1 MDEREAEG
9 TGADETD
16 LSEVQ
21 QRAACAEVSD
31 RSLQIRIA
39 GVLQLLIG
47 LSSTALAVIMIAFG
61 GAALQSSGQAAAG
74 GMSIVVV
81 VYSVVALFFIITG
94 IEAIRL
100 RRWVRPV
107 ILSIMWPVI
116 IFGIMMLILLIF
128 MIPAMKSSIESSG
141 ATGPVTVLFPSCVC
155 AVPAILFILLPLS
168 LAGLYHGEHVRR
180 YLEYRNPAPSWTDAA
195 PIPVFGLSLWLFLFA
210 LNSLAVLLVSKIP
223 YGLLFGK
230 MITGPLLIV
239 YFLVQVLVGFSLA
252 YGLYRLKPWAWW
264 STLIASLI
272 FFSAYIVNALFPPS
286 ADVLSCAS
294 GLPQEQA
301 VSNVAMLQSLRP
313 PAIFVTVL
321 LAILFTGYLIYI
333 RRFFVIQNAKP

>member
-1 MDEREAEG
+1 MEEREAEG

-21 QRAACAEVSD
+21 HRAAYAEVSD

-39 GVLQLLIG
+39 AVLQLLIG
-47 LSSTALAVIMIAFG
+47 LASAALAVIIITFG
-61 GAALQSSGQAAAG
+61 GAALQCSGQAAAG
-74 GMSIVVV
+74 GMTIGIV
-81 VYSVVALFFIITG
+81 VYSAVALLFVITG

-116 IFGIMMLILLIF
+116 IFGIMLLILLIF
-128 MIPAMKSSIESSG
+128 MMPAMKSSIESSG
-141 ATGPVTVLFPSCVC
+141 ATGPVTVLFSSCVC
-155 AVPAILFILLPLS
+155 AVPAILFILIPLS
-168 LAGLYHGEHVRR
+168 LVGLYHGEHVRR
-180 YLEYRNPAPSWTDAA
+180 YLEYTNPAPSWADAA
-195 PIPVFGLSLWLFLFA
+195 PLPVFGLSLWLFLYA

-230 MITGPLLIV
+230 MITGPFLAMS
-239 YFLVQVLVGFSLA
+239 FLVQVLVGFLLA

-272 FFSAYIVNALFPPS
+272 FFAACIVNALFPPS

-301 VSNVAMLQSLRP
+301 VSNVAMLQSLRLP
-313 PAIFVTVL
+313 TIFVTVL
-321 LAILFTGYLIYI
+321 LVVVFTAYLIYV
-333 RRFFVIQNAKP
+333 RRFFILQNAKP